1 MIRHE
6 EQWLL
11 SQKHS
16 DSQNLSKIS
25 YPNNKKRSA
34 VPKLDTAIKC
44 GSPTGKPVNYLK
56 ADQDV
61 SQPQI
66 KTCQNLRTDPVS
78 SKWRKTSSQKAKQE
92 SARAL
97 SLSRCQSLQ
106 HFPSPPFTLDSERS
120 NKLSSSTTS
129 NLTALKSYRAH

>member
-78 SKWRKTSSQKAKQE
+78 SKWRKTPSQKAKQE
-92 SARAL
+92 L
-97 SLSRCQSLQ
+97 SLSLSVPESPTLSQSPVYIGL
-106 HFPSPPFTLDSERS
+106 
-120 NKLSSSTTS
+120 
-129 NLTALKSYRAH
+129 